1 MPKTVQGRQKQWQ
14 LLEVIGRGDAGEVL
28 TVQTDLAQQHG
39 VLKRPVQNVSGGTI
53 VRQATQI
60 ENEGQILKQLD
71 GMDYKR
77 GSIRMHT
84 PLLLDESIPGTSATG
99 NLFMIS
105 EQVPG
110 VSIESLLKSLQRGEG
125 TFSPILVLKVLVGL
139 VNLLPKV
146 HEKGILWNDVKMEHI
161 FWHEPADQLSFID
174 WGNGLRFD
182 PLNPDEQINPML
194 DYRQLIEEGNRLI
207 EQTSPNLAA
216 EIGWPRTTASLSAEE
231 IIQLRFRVEFMEN
244 YLGMRVTE
252 FKLAFRKA
260 LQDVGDLDAFKA
272 VLELSKALIKLG
284 VPAETEKILEATSEL
299 TIELIKKSNLTAAK
313 AVAQLALEA
322 YPDDAPQAWRLL
334 NYTLDIPDLTSHEEY
349 PSMAAAMLRQD
360 WQASIWIAQT
370 IHSEAGFPLNLTKLI
385 MAMRNFGLM
394 PNSNS
399 PSIAEM
405 IEWLITRAN
414 QLIPAQT
421 DPQLRLR
428 LQTYQNS
435 LTKLNTT
442 WPQLSPR
449 QQLGDQFLKAR
460 ELLSDPASG
469 YLGFPRQ
476 QLSPVNNLLSLTRDI
491 YRNWESGDI
500 DTCQNAIHQLFAL
513 EPGALYL
520 HDLASRIN
528 QVDDWI
534 SRLIKGPEPDQT
546 ATELAAQLTAEP
558 FEITR
563 TLGQPAWL
571 TAYRQMAAQILA
583 AKDITTLR
591 ETAESMSW
599 PLPWLQFHT
608 TQLNLPL
615 LDANTASLTQDQTE
629 ALSQFHLALRA
640 GFPAIDRLETIRRLL
655 PEFHQGYKLVLEA
668 REALWSA
675 IQKPPSRW
683 PINAFPL
690 KDQENIQQLYA
701 VIDAITSWQ
710 DRIRAGQHSLF
721 EQKTTLG
728 EWKVLM
734 DIDQSEKV
742 WSDQIRP
749 LLTEI
754 HQKHWL
760 TLELSKFSS
769 EDQNHQKLIS
779 LLSEASRYWSKV
791 PDQGIFSES
800 AQEMTYIIET
810 AQTQFFT
817 YWQSLKSHQLKP
829 LRWIVE
835 NYQSFF
841 SQINQVLLRIGRH
854 LHEVSRAID
863 VLNAPEMAHT
873 RLAQNSAGGLM
884 FSLVQIEN
892 LLQPPSRKHSVIRD
906 WQKQY
911 FDLLAE
917 TSHDRLLRQIETIEA
932 IHPLLPWLA
941 ELAQRDTD
949 YFQLCESQKW

>member
-71 GMDYKR
+71 GLDYKR
-77 GSIRMHT
+77 GTVRVHT
-84 PLLLDESIPGTSATG
+84 PLLLDESIAGTSATG

-110 VSIESLLKSLQRGEG
+110 ISIESLLKNLQRGEG
-125 TFSPILVLKVLVGL
+125 TFSPLLVLKVLAGL
-139 VNLLPKV
+139 VSLLPKV

-161 FWHEPADQLSFID
+161 FWHEPANQLSFID
-174 WGNGLRFD
+174 WGNGLHFD
-182 PLNPDEQINPML
+182 PLNPDEQLNPML
-194 DYRQLIEEGNRLI
+194 DYHQMIEEGNRLI

-216 EIGWPRTTASLSAEE
+216 EIGWPRTTTNLSAEE
-231 IIQLRFRVEFMEN
+231 IVQLRFRIEFMET

-252 FKLAFRKA
+252 FKLAFGKA
-260 LQDVGDLDAFKA
+260 LQDVSDLDALKETI
-272 VLELSKALIKLG
+272 ELSKALVRLG
-284 VPAETEKILEATSEL
+284 VPAETGKIFEAAAKL
-299 TIELIKKSNLTAAK
+299 TAELIDKSDVSGAK
-313 AVAQLALEA
+313 EITQLVLEA
-322 YPDDAPQAWRLL
+322 YPNGAPQAWQFL
-334 NYTLDIPDLTSHEEY
+334 NYTLDIPELSSHEKY
-349 PSMAAAMLRQD
+349 ASMAGAMLRQD
-360 WQASIWIAQT
+360 WQTAIWIAQT
-370 IHSEAGFPLNLTKLI
+370 IQSEPDFPLNLTKLI
-385 MAMRNFGLM
+385 VAMRNSGLM
-394 PNSNS
+394 SDSNS
-399 PSIAEM
+399 PSVAEM
-405 IEWLITRAN
+405 IDWLAVRTS

-428 LQTYQNS
+428 LQSYQSS
-435 LTKLNTT
+435 LTKLNAD

-449 QQLGDQFLKAR
+449 QQLGDHFIKAR

-476 QLSPVNNLLSLTRDI
+476 HLSSVNKLLSITREI
-491 YRNWESGDI
+491 YRGWESD
-500 DTCQNAIHQLFAL
+500 DLESCQDAIHQLFAL

-520 HDLASRIN
+520 HKLATDIN
-528 QVDDWI
+528 QVDGWV
-534 SRLIKGPEPDQT
+534 SQLVEGPQPDQT
-546 ATELAAQLTAEP
+546 ATDLAAQLAAES

-563 TLGQPAWL
+563 TLGQPSWL

-615 LDANTASLTQDQTE
+615 VDANTASLNADQTE

-640 GFPAIDRLETIRRLL
+640 GLPAIDQLKTIRRLL
-655 PEFHQGYKLVLEA
+655 PEFHQGYKLVLET
-668 REALWSA
+668 REAIWSA
-675 IQKPPSRW
+675 TPKPLNRW
-683 PINAFPL
+683 PITAFPFI
-690 KDQENIQQLYA
+690 DQENINQIYA
-701 VIDAITSWQ
+701 VLDAITSWQ
-710 DRIRAGQHSLF
+710 DRIRTGQHSLF
-721 EQKTTLG
+721 EQQKHRG
-728 EWKVLM
+728 EWKMLN
-734 DIDQSEKV
+734 DITQSEKI
-742 WSDQIRP
+742 WSNQIRS

-754 HQKHWL
+754 HQKHWQ
-760 TLELSKFSS
+760 TLELPRFAY

-779 LLSEASRYWSKV
+779 LLSEAWRCWAKV
-791 PDQGIFSES
+791 PQQGIFYESSQEMAHIFES
-800 AQEMTYIIET
+800 AQTH
-810 AQTQFFT
+810 FFN
-817 YWQSLKSHQLKP
+817 YWQSLKLHPLKP

-835 NYQSFF
+835 NHQSFF
-841 SQINQVLLRIGRH
+841 SQANQALLRISRY
-854 LHEVSRAID
+854 LRIISRAID
-863 VLNAPEMAHT
+863 VLNTPEMART
-873 RLAQNSAGGLM
+873 RLAQNSAGDLM
-884 FSLVQIEN
+884 FSLVQLED
-892 LLQPPSRKHSVIRD
+892 LLQPPSRKPSVIRG

-917 TSHDRLLRQIETIEA
+917 TSHDRLLRQIEAVET

-941 ELAQRDTD
+941 ELARRDTD
-949 YFQLCESQKW
+949 YFQPADSHRW